1 MKFLSFALV
10 AAFSIS
16 TIHAADLNIY
26 AAASM
31 KDALDE
37 IVLAYKAQNKMDV
50 VAVYGASGTLAK
62 QIEAGAPADI
72 FISADEDWM
81 NYLADKKLIKP
92 QTRADIIGNTLV
104 LIEAKGAKIDV
115 KLTDLPAS
123 LGQDKL
129 ALGEVTSVP
138 AGKYAKAALEKLGL
152 WTAVEK
158 NVVAQENV
166 RSALALVARGEAK
179 LGIVYGSD
187 AVAEA
192 KVEVAAVFPEDS
204 HAPIRYPAAV
214 TENSTSAAASGLL
227 AFIKGPEAQAIF
239 KKDGFAPIP

>member
-37 IVLAYKAQNKMDV
+37 IVLAYKAQNKTDV

>member
-1 MKFLSFALV
+1 MKFLSVALV
-10 AAFSIS
+10 AAFSIG
-16 TIHAADLNIY
+16 TVHAADLNIY

-37 IVLAYKAQNKMDV
+37 IVLAYRAQNKLDV

-72 FISADEDWM
+72 FISADEEWM
-81 NYLADKKLIKP
+81 DYLAAKNLIKP

-115 KLTDLPAS
+115 KLADLPAS

-138 AGKYAKAALEKLGL
+138 AGKYAKAALKKLGQ
-152 WTAVEK
+152 WQDVEK
-158 NVVAQENV
+158 NVVGQENV

-204 HAPIRYPAAV
+204 HAPIRYPATV
-214 TENSTSAAASGLL
+214 TENSTNVAATGLL
-227 AFIKGPEAQAIF
+227 AFLKGPEAQVIF
-239 KKDGFAPIP
+239 KKDGFAPIQ

>member
-1 MKFLSFALV
+1 MKFFSTALV
-10 AAFSIS
+10 TAFSIG
-16 TIHAADLNIY
+16 TVHAADLNIY

-37 IVLAYKAQNKMDV
+37 IIVAYKAQNKLDV
-50 VAVYGASGTLAK
+50 VGVYAASGTLAK

-72 FISADEDWM
+72 FISADEEWM
-81 NYLADKKLIKP
+81 NYLAGKNLIKTE
-92 QTRADIIGNTLV
+92 TRADIIGNTLV
-104 LIEAKGAKIDV
+104 LVKSKDANFDV
-115 KLTDLPAS
+115 KLAELPAS

-138 AGKYAKAALEKLGL
+138 AGKYAKAALEKLGQ
-152 WTAVEK
+152 WQGVEK

-192 KVEVAAVFPEDS
+192 KVKVTAVFPEDS

-214 TENSTSAAASGLL
+214 TENSSNAAATNLL
-227 AFIKGPEAQAIF
+227 AFLKGPEAQVIF
-239 KKDGFAPIP
+239 KKDGFAPIK

>member
-1 MKFLSFALV
+1 MKFLV
-10 AAFSIS
+10 AVIVTAFSIG
-16 TIHAADLNIY
+16 TLHAADLNVY

-37 IVLAYKAQNKMDV
+37 IVAAYKTQNKIDA

-72 FISADEDWM
+72 FISADEEWM
-81 NYLADKKLIKP
+81 DYLVGKKMIKME
-92 QTRADIIGNTLV
+92 TRSDIIGNTLV
-104 LIEAKGAKIDV
+104 LVEAKGAKIDM
-115 KLTDLPAS
+115 KLADLPAS

-129 ALGEVTSVP
+129 ALGEVASVP

-152 WTAVEK
+152 WQAVEK

-187 AVAEA
+187 AAVEP

-214 TENSTSAAASGLL
+214 TENSTSAAAAGLL
-227 AFIKGPEAQAIF
+227 AFFKGSEAQAIF
-239 KKDGFAPIP
+239 KKDGFAPIQ

>member
-1 MKFLSFALV
+1 MKFFSTALV
-10 AAFSIS
+10 TAFSIG
-16 TIHAADLNIY
+16 TVHAADLNIY

-37 IVLAYKAQNKMDV
+37 IIVAYKAQNKLDV
-50 VAVYGASGTLAK
+50 VAAYAASGTLAK

-72 FISADEDWM
+72 FISADEEWM
-81 NYLADKKLIKP
+81 NYLAGKNLIKTE
-92 QTRADIIGNTLV
+92 TRADIIGNTLV
-104 LIEAKGAKIDV
+104 LVKSKGANFDV
-115 KLTDLPAS
+115 KLAELPAS

-138 AGKYAKAALEKLGL
+138 AGKYAKAALEKLGQ
-152 WTAVEK
+152 WQGVEK

-192 KVEVAAVFPEDS
+192 KVKVTAVFPEDS

-214 TENSTSAAASGLL
+214 TENSSNAAATNLL
-227 AFIKGPEAQAIF
+227 AFLKGPEAQVIF
-239 KKDGFAPIP
+239 KKDGFAPIK

>member
-1 MKFLSFALV
+1 MKFFSRALV
-10 AAFSIS
+10 AAFSIG
-16 TIHAADLNIY
+16 TVHAADLNIY

-37 IVLAYKAQNKMDV
+37 IIVAYKVQNKLDV
-50 VAVYGASGTLAK
+50 VAVYAASGTLAK

-72 FISADEDWM
+72 FISADEEWM
-81 NYLADKKLIKP
+81 NYLAGKNLIKTA
-92 QTRADIIGNTLV
+92 TRADIIGNTLV
-104 LIEAKGAKIDV
+104 LVKSKGANFDV
-115 KLTDLPAS
+115 KLAELPAS

-138 AGKYAKAALEKLGL
+138 AGKYAKAALEKLGQ
-152 WTAVEK
+152 WQGVEK

-192 KVEVAAVFPEDS
+192 KVEVTAVFPEDS

-214 TENSTSAAASGLL
+214 TEHSSNAAATDLL
-227 AFIKGPEAQAIF
+227 AFLKGPEAQVIF
-239 KKDGFAPIP
+239 KKDGFAPIK